1 MLSAALAYV
10 IWGLFPLFFHQLNG
24 VAPLEVLCSRI
35 LWSGLFSLVLVTLI
49 GKLPDLMRAVTTP
62 KTLFGLLASGCCVT
76 INWGSYIWAVAHD
89 QALDASLAYYALPLV
104 TLALGMVLLHERLT
118 RRQSAA
124 LAIVVLAVLLLTLD
138 RGRLPWILLALPI
151 SFGLYGYLRKLIVVD
166 ALVGVT
172 VEGLLL
178 APFAA
183 LFLASQPGGGALVT
197 APLSIKLLLLLCGPI
212 TTIPLVLFTFG
223 ARRLTLT
230 SLGLLQY
237 LNPTLQMLTAVLL
250 LDEPL
255 GRVQMLCFLLI
266 WLGLALYSL
275 PVGRQAG

>member
-1 MLSAALAYV
+1 MLA
-10 IWGLFPLFFHQLNG
+10 I
-24 VAPLEVLCSRI
+24 
-35 LWSGLFSLVLVTLI
+35 
-49 GKLPDLMRAVTTP
+49 TTR
-62 KTLFGLLASGCCVT
+62 KTVFGLLASGLSVT

-104 TLALGMVLLHERLT
+104 TLAIGMALLHERLNP
-118 RRQSAA
+118 RQSVAI
-124 LAIVVLAVLLLTLD
+124 AIVVLAVLLLTLD
-138 RGRLPWILLALPI
+138 RGRLPWIVLALPI
-151 SFGLYGYLRKLIVVD
+151 SFGVYSYLRKMVVVD

-172 VEGLLL
+172 VEALLL

-183 LFLASQPGGGALVT
+183 LFLALQPGGGAIVT
-197 APLSIKLLLLLCGPI
+197 APLTIKVLLLLCGPL

-250 LDEPL
+250 LGEPL
-255 GRVQMLCFLLI
+255 GRMQILCFLLI
-266 WLGLALYSL
+266 WLGLAIYSL
-275 PVGRQAG
+275 PFGLRRQAG

>member
-1 MLSAALAYV
+1 M
-10 IWGLFPLFFHQLNG
+10 
-24 VAPLEVLCSRI
+24 APLEVLCSRV
-35 LWSGLFSLVLVTLI
+35 LWSGLFSLALVALM
-49 GKLPDLMRAVTTP
+49 GKLPELARAVTTP
-62 KTLFGLLASGCCVT
+62 KTAFGLLASGCCVT

-118 RRQSAA
+118 PRQSAA
-124 LAIVVLAVLLLTLD
+124 VAIVVLAVLLLTLD

-151 SFGLYGYLRKLIVVD
+151 SFGVYGYLRKLIVVD

-172 VEGLLL
+172 VEALLL

-197 APLSIKLLLLLCGPI
+197 SPLSIKLLLLLCGPI
-212 TTIPLVLFTFG
+212 TTIPLVLFTYG
-223 ARRLTLT
+223 ARRLTMT

-250 LDEPL
+250 LGEPL
-255 GRVQMLCFLLI
+255 GHVQSLCFLLI

-275 PVGRQAG
+275 PVRRQAG